1 LLRLENVSTYY
12 GKFEAIK
19 GISLDV
25 QEREM
30 VALIGANGAGKSTI
44 LRTICGLE
52 KPKKGRIL
60 LGEQE
65 ITFLETIERVR
76 KGIVYCP
83 EGRKLFHDMTVMENL
98 EMGAYTSSRGI
109 EKNLCQ
115 VFELFPILSRRR
127 GQRAAFLSGGEQQM
141 LAIGRTLM
149 SGPSVILFDEPSTG
163 LAPILVLEL
172 MKVIRL
178 LNEQGK
184 TILLVEQNVPFA
196 LEISKKGYIVENGR
210 IVLEGKVSVLRDN
223 KKVKEAYLGG

>member
-25 QEREM
+25 QQREM
-30 VALIGANGAGKSTI
+30 VTLIGANGAGKSTI

-52 KPKKGRIL
+52 KPKKGKIL
-60 LGEQE
+60 LENQE
-65 ITFLETIERVR
+65 ITFLETVDCVR
-76 KGIVYCP
+76 RGIVYCP
-83 EGRKLFHDMTVMENL
+83 EGRKLFRDMTVMENL
-98 EMGAYTSSRGI
+98 EMGAYTSPQGI
-109 EKNLCQ
+109 EENLDR
-115 VFELFPILSRRR
+115 VFELFPVLSQRR
-127 GQRAAFLSGGEQQM
+127 GQRAGSLSGGEQQM

-149 SGPSVILFDEPSTG
+149 SGPRVILFDEPSTG

-172 MKVIRL
+172 MKVIKL

-196 LEISKKGYIVENGR
+196 LEISRRGYIIENGR
-210 IVLEGKVSVLRDN
+210 IVLEGEVSALKDN
-223 KKVKEAYLGG
+223 KEVKEAYLGG